1 MSALAS
7 RAGKLKNLR
16 VEWLDLDELR
26 KLRPL
31 DVNAR
36 FMRHEQF
43 ARLVENVRRDGQL
56 TSTPFAWREGKAKT
70 TASYLVLSGNHR
82 IRAAIEAEIPGAF
95 VMLCDDPMPKDRR
108 TALQIAHNAI
118 AGEDD
123 PATLAELYDSMEDV
137 DWRVYSG
144 VDDKT
149 LQLLENVQPGSLSEA
164 SLEFQTITV
173 TFLPDEQERAER
185 AWDLAKQELIGT
197 DGVWLAR
204 LDDAVRTLDALD
216 VAGRSYGVTNVATSL
231 AVVLDVFETH
241 VTDLREGY
249 LGADGEAI
257 EQKRWVPVA
266 TVTGHEIPS
275 GAAATVNRAIARMV
289 ERGDASHAWQALEF
303 LAAEY
308 LAGD

>member
-1 MSALAS
+1 MKPL
-7 RAGKLKNLR
+7 NVR
-16 VEWLDLDELR
+16 VERMPLADL
-26 KLRPL
+26 KLL

-43 ARLVENVRRDGQL
+43 TRLVENVARDGAL
-56 TSTPFAWREGKAKT
+56 TSVPFAWRDRDKR
-70 TASYLVLSGNHR
+70 YLVLSGNHR
-82 IRAAIEAEIPGAF
+82 VKAALEAGIEEAF
-95 VMLCDDPMPKDRR
+95 VMVTDDPMPKDRR

-137 DWRVYSG
+137 DWRIYSG

-149 LQLLENVQPGSLSEA
+149 LQLLEKIQPGSLSEA
-164 SLEFQTITV
+164 NLEFQTVTV

-185 AWDLAKQELIGT
+185 AWEAAKQELIGT
-197 DGVWLAR
+197 DSVWLAR

-231 AVVLDVFETH
+231 AVVLDIFERH
-241 VTDLREGY
+241 MTDLRDGY
-249 LGADGEAI
+249 LDADGDAV

-266 TVTGHEIPS
+266 TVTGHEIPA
-275 GAAATVNRAIARMV
+275 GAAATLNRAITRMIERDEAR
-289 ERGDASHAWQALEF
+289 HPWQALEF

-308 LAGD
+308 LAGPDT